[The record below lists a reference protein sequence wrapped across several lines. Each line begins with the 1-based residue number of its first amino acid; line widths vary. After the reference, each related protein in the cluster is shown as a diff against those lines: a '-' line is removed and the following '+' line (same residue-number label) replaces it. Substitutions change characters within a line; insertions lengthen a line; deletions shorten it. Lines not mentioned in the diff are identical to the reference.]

1 MENSM
6 DYIEKMQDEIAKTD
20 HTQPENFEDCL
31 NRLEIPKN
39 IDDAKIKLN
48 NQNLWNKIISSIKK
62 LFNISDENNK
72 KELTNSELKSIIEN
86 ADINSGLK
94 TPGAEILIKGITSKE

>member
-1 MENSM
+1 
-6 DYIEKMQDEIAKTD
+6 MQDEIAKTD
-20 HTQPENFEDCL
+20 HTQRENFEDCL

-62 LFNISDENNK
+62 LFNISDEINK

-94 TPGAEILIKGITSKE
+94 TPGAEILIKGITNKEKK

>member
-20 HTQPENFEDCL
+20 HTQPENIEDCL

-48 NQNLWNKIISSIKK
+48 NQNLWNKIISSIKI

-72 KELTNSELKSIIEN
+72 KELTNSKLKSIIESLN
-86 ADINSGLK
+86 EENWYKIIEK
-94 TPGAEILIKGITSKE
+94 Y